1 MKKLINLTL
10 HPQGEREIELAR
22 ANGYELFPEP
32 RAPMVGP
39 GVKGLV
45 EAATEIAGVLGEAVR
60 DGAAVLIGGHTGALV
75 YALRSIKDE
84 EWPEM
89 VVFETRRERDEND
102 RFVFHPVGILV
113 IPSDGGGKLGT

>member
-10 HPQGEREIELAR
+10 HPQGEKEIKLAR
-22 ANGYELFPEP
+22 SAGYELDPDP

-39 GVKGLV
+39 GMEGLV
-45 EAATEIAGVLGEAVR
+45 KAATESAGVFGEAVR

-75 YALRSIKDE
+75 YALRSIKNE

-102 RFVFHPVGILV
+102 RFVFRPVGMLS
-113 IPSDGGGKLGT
+113 IPEEVKNE